1 MAAYFRVGNRSEQ
14 GHVRSRV
21 VFVFLSL
28 MNVGVPGGPHA
39 GAAAALVVDWVSLKG
54 RAARH
59 ALFSASAMIVAVAMA
74 QVAYVGTPG
83 SQGMHMAAR
92 FVLTATVLF
101 LGISFPSTFVE
112 APEEHRRMGLF
123 WKERYLWMLPYYVGM
138 AVLAGLFTAASEL
151 FRGWQIPFITF
162 LAGYL
167 VYRSYR
173 LYMGRLEDGR
183 LHAEEVASL
192 HLRTIEALALAIDAK
207 DETTHDHLQRVQV
220 YAVEIARIVLGA
232 GSDRGSSGCVASPR
246 HRQTGRARAHHLEAR
261 APDS

>member
-1 MAAYFRVGNRSEQ
+1 
-14 GHVRSRV
+14 
-21 VFVFLSL
+21 
-28 MNVGVPGGPHA
+28 
-39 GAAAALVVDWVSLKG
+39 
-54 RAARH
+54 
-59 ALFSASAMIVAVAMA
+59 
-74 QVAYVGTPG
+74 
-83 SQGMHMAAR
+83 MAAR

-220 YAVEIARIVLGA
+220 YAVEIARELCLAPEVIEAVRAASLLHDIGKLA
-232 GSDRGSSGCVASPR
+232 VPEHIISKPGRLTPEEFEKMKIHPRRRRRDPRTRQVPIPWSPSFAHITRSGTDPGIRMV
-246 HRQTGRARAHHLEAR
+246 
-261 APDS
+261 